1 MKKVLLGIAGAL
13 VVTIGGVAA
22 AASMQPETTHV
33 ERSVTVAASAADL
46 EPHVSDFT
54 NFVNWSPWTGL
65 DPDQT
70 TTFSDP
76 SGGQGAWYTWEGND
90 DVGKGRMD
98 LTLQEPGKVTHHLTF
113 LEPFA
118 AEADANILWTQQGD
132 GLEVTW
138 TYDADN
144 DFMGK
149 VMSLFMDMDDM
160 LGPDY
165 EKGLASLKSNVEK
178 DAETRIAKEKQAA
191 EQAATEAAAKA
202 AEGEAAEGEAAGG

>member
-22 AASMQPETTHV
+22 AASMQPATTHI
-33 ERSVTVAASAADL
+33 ERSVTVSATAADL

-65 DPDQT
+65 DPSQA

-76 SGGQGAWYTWEGND
+76 PSGKGAWYTWEGND

-98 LTLQEPGKVTHHLTF
+98 LTVQEPGKVVHHLTF
-113 LEPFA
+113 IEPFA
-118 AEADANILWTQQGD
+118 AEADASILWAAEGD
-132 GLEVTW
+132 GLKVTW

-149 VMSLFMDMDDM
+149 VMSLFMNMDDM

-165 EKGLASLKSNVEK
+165 EKGLANLKSNVEK
-178 DAETRIAKEKQAA
+178 DAEVRIAKEKEAA
-191 EQAATEAAAKA
+191 ERKAAEEAAAA
-202 AEGEAAEGEAAGG
+202 AEAEGAEATGG

>member
-33 ERSVTVAASAADL
+33 ERTITVTATAADL
-46 EPHVSDFT
+46 EPHVTDFT
-54 NFVNWSPWTGL
+54 SFVNWSPWAGM
-65 DPDQT
+65 DPAQE

-76 SGGQGAWYTWEGND
+76 SGGKGAWYTWEGNE

-98 LTLQEPGKVTHHLTF
+98 LTVLEPGKLTYHLTF
-113 LEPFA
+113 IEPFS
-118 AEADANILWTQQGD
+118 AEADSDLLWTQQGEA
-132 GLEVTW
+132 LQVTW

-165 EKGLASLKSNVEK
+165 EKGLANLKSNVEK
-178 DAETRIAKEKQAA
+178 DAQVRVAKAKEAEERAAA
-191 EQAATEAAAKA
+191 EAAAAAATEG
-202 AEGEAAEGEAAGG
+202 EGGATGG